1 MMHILNLLERGAR
14 SLSCRVQ
21 LCAALILLVAL
32 GVGCCTGTPTMGP
45 VPQCPE
51 PTDAMIHEILAA
63 RVPPATEEYVAR
75 TENLCA
81 ALRSMAGD

>member
-1 MMHILNLLERGAR
+1 MHILNLLERGAH
-14 SLSCRVQ
+14 SLSYRARCY
-21 LCAALILLVAL
+21 AALILLVAL
-32 GVGCCTGTPTMGP
+32 GVGCCTGTPTVGP

-63 RVPPATEEYVAR
+63 RVPPATEEYIAR